1 MLHLCTHRVQRD
13 EYFWICQLG
22 FPPIQLVRNI
32 CGKFP
37 STRNSQV
44 GVAPVK
50 VTLLEKEARWKMG
63 WLDHTGDWLDL
74 SKQKT
79 LEVP

>member
-1 MLHLCTHRVQRD
+1 MV
-13 EYFWICQLG
+13 G
-22 FPPIQLVRNI
+22 KKI
-32 CGKFP
+32 CGRYP

-50 VTLLEKEARWKMG
+50 ELLWEKEAHWKMG
-63 WLDHTGDWLDL
+63 LLGHTGDSRDL

-79 LEVP
+79 QEAP